1 MGLLQL
7 MFAVDAAADSGF
19 FNDERSIA
27 ASQGSMIWSVAA
39 DFEMAVH
46 HTTPI
51 EFFFLS
57 LTALSPLLFFHRF

>member
-27 ASQGSMIWSVAA
+27 ASQGSIIWSVAA
-39 DFEMAVH
+39 GFKWQC
-46 HTTPI
+46 TTPHQLSS
-51 EFFFLS
+51 FFCVTHRPFPSS
-57 LTALSPLLFFHRF
+57 LLP